1 MFCKDVVASETAV
14 VYSYVTFWYGRFRSE
29 WLRHCS
35 AGNISSWF
43 INSVDQWQWAINQNV
58 IISST
63 SIDCHSLWLCYWTG
77 TRAVFFT
84 LMQVYWMI
92 CRWINVIS
100 NHWGCIGVYL
110 WQIWQFRIRTN
121 CHNTCRRCQPVSITD
136 HVQSLSRLINLFMIW
151 NKIIKNTNTQCI

>member
-14 VYSYVTFWYGRFRSE
+14 VYSYVRFWYGRFRSQ

-43 INSVDQWQWAINQNV
+43 INSAHQWAINRNV

-63 SIDCHSLWLCYWTG
+63 SIDCHSLRLCYWTG

-84 LMQVYWMI
+84 LIQVYWMI

-110 WQIWQFRIRTN
+110 WQLRQLQIRTN
-121 CHNTCRRCQPVSITD
+121 CRNTCRRCQTVSITD
-136 HVQSLSRLINLFMIW
+136 HVQFLSRLINLFMIW